1 MNTSLENPMRAA
13 LKYIS
18 FGSLALLAAVL
29 VAGTLLERCAGVVI
43 YSSPL
48 FVALWA
54 VMFVAALLY
63 IFVKKVAASLLLHV
77 AFAVVLVGA
86 FVTYTTAERGSL
98 FLSKG
103 AVPSSMFERGDGGLA
118 KLPFSVSLTGC
129 GVEFCADGVT
139 PRDYFAEIMVAPLN
153 GAAKPVRLSMNRVHD
168 RGGYRL
174 FLSGV
179 DGDNATLLV
188 NHDEWGTAITY
199 AGYLLA
205 VVGFS
210 LLFFARNTLRAA
222 LVQRL
227 AVKRAVATTALPRA
241 NGLFLHL
248 FSFVPLAVIT
258 YNGVCRWV
266 ETAVFPVSNG
276 AEAMM
281 FIAWCLL
288 LAVLF
293 LSKNRKLA
301 LGALCLAAICGVV
314 AFLSGISTPGPVQPI
329 LRTPLLPLHVITII
343 ISYALIGLLAVNA
356 LVSLCLYGIKRNSE
370 RLEAAAVYG
379 RVMLYF
385 AVAFLVAGI
394 FLGAVWGN
402 ISWGRYWG
410 WDPKEVWAL
419 ITLII
424 CSFGFHTRSLPFM
437 ARPLVFHCFCLVAF
451 VAVLFTYLG
460 VNYLLG
466 GLHSYA

>member
-1 MNTSLENPMRAA
+1 MRAA
-13 LKYIS
+13 LKNLS
-18 FGSLALLAAVL
+18 FGLLALLAVVL

-54 VMFVAALLY
+54 VMLVAALLY
-63 IFVKKVAASLLLHV
+63 ILKTPVKRVRASLLLHA

-86 FVTYTTAERGSL
+86 SVTYFTAERGSL

-103 AVPSSMFERGDGGLA
+103 ALPSSMFERGDGGLV
-118 KLPFSVSLTGC
+118 KFPFRVSLNDC
-129 GVEFCADGVT
+129 GVEFCDDGVT
-139 PRDYFAEIMVAPLN
+139 PRDYFAEILVEQPGVATE
-153 GAAKPVRLSMNRVHD
+153 PVRLSMNRVYD

-174 FLSGV
+174 FLSSV
-179 DGDNATLLV
+179 DGGNVTLLV
-188 NHDEWGTAITY
+188 NRDEWGTAITY

-205 VVGFS
+205 VAGFL

-227 AVKRAVATTALPRA
+227 AANRAGASIVLSRA
-241 NGLFLHL
+241 NGLFL
-248 FSFVPLAVIT
+248 SFLSSALLAFIT
-258 YNGVCRWV
+258 YVGVCRWV
-266 ETAVFPVSNG
+266 ETGVFPVSNG

-281 FIAWCLL
+281 FIAWCFL

-293 LSKNRKLA
+293 LRKNSKLA
-301 LGALCLAAICGVV
+301 FGALCLAVTCG
-314 AFLSGISTPGPVQPI
+314 AAALLSGISTTEPVQPI
-329 LRTPLLPLHVITII
+329 LRTPLLPLHVVTII
-343 ISYALIGLLAVNA
+343 VSYVFIGLLAVNA
-356 LVSLCLYGIKRNSE
+356 LVSLCVYCVKRNYE

-379 RVMLYF
+379 RVMLYL
-385 AVAFLVAGI
+385 AVAFLVTGI

-424 CSFGFHTRSLPFM
+424 CSFAFHTRSLPFM
-437 ARPLVFHCFCLVAF
+437 ARPLVFHCFCLLAF
-451 VAVLFTYLG
+451 VTFP
-460 VNYLLG
+460 LL
-466 GLHSYA
+466 HATPD

>member
-1 MNTSLENPMRAA
+1 MRAA

-54 VMFVAALLY
+54 VMLVAALMY
-63 IFVKKVAASLLLHV
+63 IFVKRVAASLLLHV

-103 AVPSSMFERGDGGLA
+103 AAPSSMFECSDGGLA
-118 KLPFSVSLTGC
+118 KLPFRVSLTGC
-129 GVEFCADGVT
+129 GVEFCDDGVT
-139 PRDYFAEIMVAPLN
+139 PCDYFAEILVEQPG
-153 GAAKPVRLSMNRVHD
+153 GASEAARLSMNRVCD

-210 LLFFARNTLRAA
+210 LLFFARNTLRVA
-222 LVQRL
+222 LVQQL
-227 AVKRAVATTALPRA
+227 AVKRAVATTALLRA
-241 NGLFLHL
+241 NGLFLPL
-248 FSFVPLAVIT
+248 FSFVPLAFIT
-258 YNGVCRWV
+258 YMGVCRWV

-301 LGALCLAAICGVV
+301 LGALCLAVICGVV

-451 VAVLFTYLG
+451 LAVLFTYIG

>member
-1 MNTSLENPMRAA
+1 MRAA

-54 VMFVAALLY
+54 VMLVAALMY

-103 AVPSSMFERGDGGLA
+103 AVPSSMFECSDGGLA

-139 PRDYFAEIMVAPLN
+139 PRDYFAEILVEQPG
-153 GAAKPVRLSMNRVHD
+153 GASEAARLSMNRVCD

-199 AGYLLA
+199 TGYLLA
-205 VVGFS
+205 VLGFLS
-210 LLFFARNTLRAA
+210 LFFARNSLRSA

-227 AVKRAVATTALPRA
+227 AARRAGAATALPRT
-241 NGLFLHL
+241 NWLLVSL

-293 LSKNRKLA
+293 LRKNSKLA
-301 LGALCLAAICGVV
+301 LGTLCLAAICGAA

-437 ARPLVFHCFCLVAF
+437 ARPLVFHCFCIVAF